1 MATISLVRPQAI
13 PSPTP
18 KTNFN
23 FKVET
28 KETKFRKPKLT
39 KIKK

>member
-1 MATISLVRPQAI
+1 VRPQAI

-18 KTNFN
+18 KTNL
-23 FKVET
+23 KVET

-39 KIKK
+39 KNKK

>member
-1 MATISLVRPQAI
+1 MATISHVRPQAI
-13 PSPTP
+13 PYPSP
-18 KTNFN
+18 KTT

-39 KIKK
+39 KHKK